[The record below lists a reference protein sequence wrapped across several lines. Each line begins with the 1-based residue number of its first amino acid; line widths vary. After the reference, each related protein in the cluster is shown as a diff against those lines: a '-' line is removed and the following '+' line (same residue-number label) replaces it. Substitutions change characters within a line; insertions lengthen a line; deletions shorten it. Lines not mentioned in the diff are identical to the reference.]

1 MRPGFFL
8 LLPILPLL
16 AGCEVSGAV
25 AGGVLAANGAL
36 LIGVQHTAPD
46 LVASVL
52 TGRDC
57 SVVNIELHKPW
68 CPPPEAAPPP
78 APFCTRTLADV
89 QCQAAPATESRPGI
103 VDAPTPTPAQIAD
116 RTKPWIAKILGL

>member
-1 MRPGFFL
+1 ML
-8 LLPILPLL
+8 ILPLL

-46 LVASVL
+46 LVASLL
-52 TGRDC
+52 TGQDC
-57 SVVNIELHKPW
+57 SVVNIELQKPW
-68 CPPPEAAPPP
+68 CRPPEPAPPP
-78 APFCTRTLADV
+78 APYCTHTLADV
-89 QCQAAPATESRPGI
+89 ECHNAPATESRPGI
-103 VDAPTPTPAQIAD
+103 VDAPAPSPAQIAD